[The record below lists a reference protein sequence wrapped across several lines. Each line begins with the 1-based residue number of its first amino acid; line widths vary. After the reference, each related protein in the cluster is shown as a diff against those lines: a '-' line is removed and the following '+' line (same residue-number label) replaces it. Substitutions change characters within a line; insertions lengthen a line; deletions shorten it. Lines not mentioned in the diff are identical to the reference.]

1 MLAGLPVQDRLV
13 VELAQCLR
21 MAGLDDTAG
30 TLEEACADK
39 RSIVALTS
47 SDRKQFSTRSRI
59 ARTGFRSSAA
69 SCSSSANGDGRKRS
83 SGTRPSQAESPPRLA
98 PSR

>member
-47 SDRKQFSTRSRI
+47 SDREAILHALAYCPYGLPELRGVLLLEREWRR
-59 ARTGFRSSAA
+59 A
-69 SCSSSANGDGRKRS
+69 
-83 SGTRPSQAESPPRLA
+83 QALVRHA
-98 PSR
+98 PVAG